1 MVFLLFIWH
10 CLNGSFLYFHA
21 AFQKKR
27 WYSVYNTIHNFSSS
41 IFELHFLLVGCYE
54 SNNFF
59 SSLTIPNVWFDMKTD
74 SNQTAEETERK
85 TKRGKKNKLVF
96 PICLH
101 TMWHVYHKWT
111 YAGLC
116 LSYSVFCMVSNHTN
130 NDLWNSQLLFIVLYN
145 LLFLFPSRTTVTFL
159 KKLICIFSRPLLILP
174 FTAPWVGF
182 GCSILHIVYSI
193 KKLYCIHNVYSFSN
207 CQLRVSWNFGGY
219 LVLFCAGVCSWNL
232 WTISL
237 QHRGHNHIAYV
248 IILPDSPTS

>member
-1 MVFLLFIWH
+1 MCDLTWRQTLIR
-10 CLNGSFLYFHA
+10 L
-21 AFQKKR
+21 QKKQR
-27 WYSVYNTIHNFSSS
+27 
-41 IFELHFLLVGCYE
+41 E
-54 SNNFF
+54 
-59 SSLTIPNVWFDMKTD
+59 K
-74 SNQTAEETERK
+74 TERK
-85 TKRGKKNKLVF
+85 KKRGKKKISISCISAYYVTFTTNGL
-96 PICLH
+96 
-101 TMWHVYHKWT
+101 T

-116 LSYSVFCMVSNHTN
+116 LSYSVFCMVSNHIN

-145 LLFLFPSRTTVTFL
+145 VLLLFLLRTTVTFL
-159 KKLICIFSRPLLILP
+159 KKLICIFSLPPLILP

-193 KKLYCIHNVYSFSN
+193 KKLYCIHNVYRFSN

-248 IILPDSPTS
+248 IILPDSLTS